1 MSENQH
7 FQRVPRWC
15 YGCCSEDQIG
25 GTTALRHSS
34 YSQGVAFL
42 KILHSSS
49 LEIRFLPASGYFQ
62 NLCSALILPTII
74 LCLVCG
80 VKPCT
85 SLPCVCLVRYLEGPL
100 CRFLRLLCATP
111 SSLLPCAMEDSSLR
125 SNKIESLFSLAGRF
139 AAFFGGSSSLC
150 SSLRRS
156 QAENQSKCGTQ
167 LRSYRSFRNYSYM
180 LCFFQ
185 SLKRV
190 VSYILSYF
198 VDFYVRKINLI
209 FITLLCPELTVYIP
223 HSCNPL
229 PSNEWKMFSQIASC
243 FSFLPLLIFHSPTPA
258 PIVKDTAQYSIL
270 GTQLKGT
277 INEPEV
283 IL

>member
-1 MSENQH
+1 M
-7 FQRVPRWC
+7 
-15 YGCCSEDQIG
+15 
-25 GTTALRHSS
+25 
-34 YSQGVAFL
+34 AFL

-49 LEIRFLPASGYFQ
+49 LEIRSLPASGYFQ

-74 LCLVCG
+74 LCLVCR

-85 SLPCVCLVRYLEGPL
+85 ALPCVCLVRYLEGPL

-111 SSLLPCAMEDSSLR
+111 SSLLPCAMEYSSLS

-139 AAFFGGSSSLC
+139 AAFFEGSSSLC

-167 LRSYRSFRNYSYM
+167 LRSYPSLRNYSYM

-185 SLKRV
+185 RLKRV

-209 FITLLCPELTVYIP
+209 FITLLCPELTVYIH
-223 HSCNPL
+223 HSCNL
-229 PSNEWKMFSQIASC
+229 SPSNE
-243 FSFLPLLIFHSPTPA
+243 
-258 PIVKDTAQYSIL
+258 
-270 GTQLKGT
+270 
-277 INEPEV
+277 
-283 IL
+283 